1 VKIALV
7 STPFVSVPPKKYG
20 GTELFLYHLAEKMID
35 RGHEVVLFAT
45 GDSRT
50 RAYVECAFPSSRWPI
65 VSRDEQIHLAFA
77 AKRLLERDDIDVV
90 HWQSPMAVP
99 YASITGIPAVVT
111 LHHSRTQDF
120 SEIYRHYPENH
131 YVAISH
137 SQMVQEISL
146 PHFSVIHHGLDPMAY
161 PPSFGP
167 GSHAAFLGRLAPE
180 KGPDSACRVARKAG
194 LPLHIGG
201 AVHPCDTWFYNETLR
216 NLFQDASVK
225 WLGQVD
231 HLQKVALLQGAKAL
245 LVPIRWEEPFGLVM
259 IESMLCGTPVIAF
272 KRGSATELVED
283 GVTGFLVDSEA
294 EMADVLSHRVATIDR
309 RACRARA
316 VERFSTDVMVNGYE
330 SLYRSIAEGA
340 RNPGWTS
347 LGEGPISG
355 QIPLFPSSVGE
366 EEGKNVLEVR

>member
-1 VKIALV
+1 MKIALV

-50 RAYVECAFPSSRWPI
+50 RAYVECAFPTSRWPI
-65 VSRDEQIHLAFA
+65 VPRDEQIHLAFA
-77 AKRLLERDDIDVV
+77 AKRLLERGDIDVV
-90 HWQSPMAVP
+90 HWQSPFAVP

-137 SQMVQEISL
+137 SQKIQEIPL
-146 PHFSVIHHGLDPMAY
+146 PNFSVIHHGLDPVAY
-161 PPSFGP
+161 PPSFEP

-180 KGPDSACRVARKAG
+180 KGPDSACRAAKKAG
-194 LPLHIGG
+194 IPLHIGG
-201 AVHPCDTWFYNETLR
+201 AVHPCDTWFFTETLR
-216 NLFQDASVK
+216 TLLQETSVK

-231 HLQKVALLQGAKAL
+231 HLQKVALLQGARAL

-259 IESMLCGTPVIAF
+259 IEAMLCGTPVIAF
-272 KRGSATELVED
+272 KRGSATELVEE

-294 EMADVLSHRVATIDR
+294 EMAEVLEHRAGLLDR

-316 VERFSTDVMVNGYE
+316 VELFSTDVMVNGYE
-330 SLYRSIAEGA
+330 ALYRSIVEKA
-340 RNPGWTS
+340 RDSRRVSPRENLVSPS
-347 LGEGPISG
+347 
-355 QIPLFPSSVGE
+355 FPAHSRSE
-366 EEGKNVLEVR
+366 SEGKETRVLEVR

>member
-1 VKIALV
+1 MKIALV

-20 GTELFLYHLAEKMID
+20 GTELFLYHLTEKMID

-65 VSRDEQIHLAFA
+65 VSRDEHIHLAFA
-77 AKRLLERDDIDVV
+77 AKRLMERTDIDVV
-90 HWQSPMAVP
+90 HWQSPAAVP
-99 YASITGIPAVVT
+99 YASITGVPAVVT
-111 LHHSRTQDF
+111 LHHSRTADF

-137 SQMVQEISL
+137 SQKEQEVAL
-146 PHFSVIHHGLDPMAY
+146 PKFSVIHHGLDPAAY
-161 PPSFGP
+161 PPSFDP
-167 GSHAAFLGRLAPE
+167 GTHAAFLGRLAPE

-201 AVHPCDTWFYNETLR
+201 AVHPCDTWFYTETLR
-216 NLFQDASVK
+216 ELLQDPGVK

-231 HLQKVALLQGAKAL
+231 HLQKVSLLQGARAL

-259 IESMLCGTPVIAF
+259 IEAMLCGTPVLAF
-272 KRGSATELVED
+272 RRGSASEIVED
-283 GVTGFLVDSEA
+283 GVTGYLVDSEA
-294 EMADVLSHRVATIDR
+294 EMADALDRRIPALDR

-316 VERFSTDVMVNGYE
+316 IERFSTEVMVDGYE
-330 SLYRSIAEGA
+330 ALYRSI
-340 RNPGWTS
+340 
-347 LGEGPISG
+347 
-355 QIPLFPSSVGE
+355 
-366 EEGKNVLEVR
+366 VLESRKKGATSPRVALSDSGRAVAEVR

>member
-1 VKIALV
+1 MKIALV

-65 VSRDEQIHLAFA
+65 VPRDEQIHLAFA
-77 AKRLLERDDIDVV
+77 AKRLMERGDIDVV
-90 HWQSPMAVP
+90 HWQSPVAVP

-111 LHHSRTQDF
+111 LHHSRTQEF
-120 SEIYRHYPENH
+120 SEIYRHYPQNH

-137 SQMVQEISL
+137 SQKAQEIDL
-146 PHFSVIHHGLDPMAY
+146 PHFSVIHHGLDPVAY
-161 PPSFGP
+161 PPSFEP

-180 KGPDSACRVARKAG
+180 KGPDSACRVAREAG
-194 LPLHIGG
+194 VSLHIGG
-201 AVHPCDTWFYNETLR
+201 AVHPCDTWFYTETLR
-216 NLFQDASVK
+216 TLLQDPSVK

-231 HLQKVALLQGAKAL
+231 HLQKVALLQGARAL

-272 KRGSATELVED
+272 RRGSASELVED

-294 EMADVLSHRVATIDR
+294 EMADVLAHRVASIDR

-316 VERFSTDVMVNGYE
+316 VELFSTDVMVNGYE
-330 SLYRSIAEGA
+330 ALYRSIVEESRLSGRPVLKESPVPAFSE
-340 RNPGWTS
+340 R
-347 LGEGPISG
+347 ISE
-355 QIPLFPSSVGE
+355 SDD
-366 EEGKNVLEVR
+366 KRVLEVR

>member
-1 VKIALV
+1 VRIALV

-20 GTELFLYHLAEKMID
+20 GTELFLYHLAEKLID

-50 RAYVECAFPSSRWPI
+50 RAYVECAFPSARWPI
-65 VSRDEQIHLAFA
+65 VARDEQIHLAFS
-77 AKRLLERDDIDVV
+77 AKRIMERGDIDIV
-90 HWQSPMAVP
+90 HWQSPVAVP
-99 YASITGIPAVVT
+99 YASITNVPAVVT
-111 LHHSRTQDF
+111 LHHSRTPEF

-137 SQMVQEISL
+137 SQKEQEVPL
-146 PHFSVIHHGLDPMAY
+146 VRFSVVHHGLDPAAY
-161 PPSFGP
+161 PPSFEP
-167 GSHAAFLGRLAPE
+167 GTHAAFLGRLAPE
-180 KGPDSACRVARKAG
+180 KGPDSASRAAIKAG

-216 NLFQDASVK
+216 LLLQNPLVN

-231 HLQKVALLQGAKAL
+231 HLQKVALLQGARAL

-272 KRGSATELVED
+272 RRGSATELVED
-283 GVTGFLVDSEA
+283 GVTGYLVDSEA
-294 EMADVLSHRVATIDR
+294 EMAEVLAGKVAQIDR

-316 VERFSTDVMVNGYE
+316 AELYSTEVMVDGYE
-330 SLYRSIAEGA
+330 ALYRSVLRESRGGTPGVQREGA
-340 RNPGWTS
+340 SRTGS
-347 LGEGPISG
+347 LNGNLMEG
-355 QIPLFPSSVGE
+355 
-366 EEGKNVLEVR
+366 VR